1 MKQLKEELKNIA
13 LGAKAKYSNDK
24 PLIRMIINDY
34 LDYICSE
41 PIKGIRKFK
50 KLAIQHLDGLNWCSE
65 VTNEHYEAINKLNK
79 DIRWRQ

>member
-1 MKQLKEELKNIA
+1 MIKFKVKKIGCSYYCEI
-13 LGAKAKYSNDK
+13 YTDK
-24 PLIRMIINDY
+24 DILIKRY
-34 LDYICSE
+34 TSK

-65 VTNEHYEAINKLNK
+65 VTKEHYEAINKLNK